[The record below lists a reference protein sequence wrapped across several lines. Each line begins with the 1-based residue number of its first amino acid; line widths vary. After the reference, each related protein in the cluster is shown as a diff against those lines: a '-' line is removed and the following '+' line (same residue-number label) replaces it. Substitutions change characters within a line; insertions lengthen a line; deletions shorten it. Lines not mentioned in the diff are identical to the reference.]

1 MGSLPYATGK
11 DKRLS
16 RTKPQPTCVS
26 SPSPSCPWWR
36 PLATA
41 MRQGG
46 LTWSSATRMNQ
57 IQCVGSNNSYHL
69 QPSPEELVTIEQF
82 IPGSSRDLKYSQA
95 ALDIQLNYQSI
106 RSLELDVFADPKGGH
121 YAKPL
126 IRKLANLP
134 YDQDPRWRE
143 RGTKVLH
150 IADGDVHTTCV
161 TLKHC
166 LELVKSWS
174 DAHRAHIPLPILIE
188 FNESDPGLVLLGGA
202 KAIPW
207 NDEKLLAGLDAE
219 IRAIFPADRLIV
231 PDDLRRGV
239 PTNLTLEDA
248 VLERGWPD
256 LDSARGRVFFLMDN
270 GPGDAD
276 CAFRKL
282 NNPTGAANT
291 AAIQRAVQLNYWVRT
306 RADVPL
312 ETLFSNDTT
321 GMRDAALASGAQV
334 VSTDFQQYGMS
345 SPSGVDYAVRLEGG
359 RAARCNPVVG
369 HQCVVDKLEPES
381 PQYERRQKA
390 RCEQYV
396 PKRLHANVLW
406 PVIGIF
412 KSPSALTSY
421 LCRR

>member
-1 MGSLPYATGK
+1 M
-11 DKRLS
+11 RLIALVLV
-16 RTKPQPTCVS
+16 PMAAAACH
-26 SPSPSCPWWR
+26 
-36 PLATA
+36 A

-57 IQCVGSNNSYHL
+57 IQCIGSHNSYHL

-106 RSLELDVFADPKGGH
+106 RSLELDVYADPKGGH

-126 IRKLANLP
+126 IRKLAKLP
-134 YDQDPRWRE
+134 YDKDPRWHE

-166 LELVKSWS
+166 LELVKGWS

-239 PTNLTLEDA
+239 GANLTLEDA
-248 VLERGWPD
+248 
-256 LDSARGRVFFLMDN
+256 
-270 GPGDAD
+270 GDAD

-282 NNPTGAANT
+282 NDPAGAANT

-369 HQCVVDKLEPES
+369 QQCVVDKLEPES
-381 PQYERRQKA
+381 
-390 RCEQYV
+390 YV
-396 PKRLHANVLW
+396 RN
-406 PVIGIF
+406 
-412 KSPSALTSY
+412 
-421 LCRR
+421 

>member
-1 MGSLPYATGK
+1 M
-11 DKRLS
+11 RLIALVLV
-16 RTKPQPTCVS
+16 PMAAAACH
-26 SPSPSCPWWR
+26 
-36 PLATA
+36 A

-57 IQCVGSNNSYHL
+57 IQCIGSHNSYHL

-106 RSLELDVFADPKGGH
+106 RSLELDVYADPKGGH

-126 IRKLANLP
+126 IRKLAKLP
-134 YDQDPRWRE
+134 YDKDPRWHE

-166 LELVKSWS
+166 LELVKGWS

-239 PTNLTLEDA
+239 GANLTLEDA
-248 VLERGWPD
+248 VLQRGWPD

-270 GPGDAD
+270 GPVSPIRTAYTAGHPNLEGRVLFTNAAEGDAD

-282 NNPTGAANT
+282 NDPAGAANT

-369 HQCVVDKLEPES
+369 QQCVVDKLEPES
-381 PQYERRQKA
+381 
-390 RCEQYV
+390 
-396 PKRLHANVLW
+396 
-406 PVIGIF
+406 
-412 KSPSALTSY
+412 
-421 LCRR
+421 LCFAM

>member
-1 MGSLPYATGK
+1 M
-11 DKRLS
+11 RLIALVLV
-16 RTKPQPTCVS
+16 PMAAAACH
-26 SPSPSCPWWR
+26 
-36 PLATA
+36 A

-57 IQCVGSNNSYHL
+57 IQCIGSHNSYHL

-82 IPGSSRDLKYSQA
+82 IPSSSRDLKYSQA

-106 RSLELDVFADPKGGH
+106 RSLELDVYADPKGGH

-126 IRKLANLP
+126 IRKLAKLP
-134 YDQDPRWRE
+134 YDKDPRWHE

-166 LELVKSWS
+166 LELVKGWS

-239 PTNLTLEDA
+239 GANLTLEDA
-248 VLERGWPD
+248 VLQRGWPD

-270 GPGDAD
+270 GP
-276 CAFRKL
+276 
-282 NNPTGAANT
+282 
-291 AAIQRAVQLNYWVRT
+291 V
-306 RADVPL
+306 
-312 ETLFSNDTT
+312 NDTT

-369 HQCVVDKLEPES
+369 QQCVVDKLEPES
-381 PQYERRQKA
+381 
-390 RCEQYV
+390 YV
-396 PKRLHANVLW
+396 RN
-406 PVIGIF
+406 
-412 KSPSALTSY
+412 
-421 LCRR
+421 

>member
-1 MGSLPYATGK
+1 MRLTALALVPLVAASCNATRK
-11 DKRLS
+11 
-16 RTKPQPTCVS
+16 
-26 SPSPSCPWWR
+26 
-36 PLATA
+36 
-41 MRQGG
+41 GG

-57 IQCVGSNNSYHL
+57 IQCVGSHNSYHL
-69 QPSPEELVTIEQF
+69 QPSAEELVIIEQF
-82 IPGSSRDLKYSQA
+82 TPGASRDLKYSQP
-95 ALDIQLNYQSI
+95 ALDIQLNYQSV
-106 RSLELDVFADPKGGH
+106 RSLELDVFADPEGGH

-126 IRKLANLP
+126 IRKLAGLP
-134 YDQDPRWRE
+134 YDRNHRWRE

-150 IADGDVHTTCV
+150 IADADVHTTCV

-166 LELVKSWS
+166 LELVKGWS

-207 NDEKLLAGLDAE
+207 NDEELLAGLDAE

-239 PTNLTLEDA
+239 PANLTLEDA

-270 GPGDAD
+270 GPVSPIRTTYTAGHPNLEGRVLFTNAAEGDAD

-282 NNPTGAANT
+282 NDPTGAANT

-312 ETLFSNDTT
+312 ATLFSNDTT
-321 GMRDAALASGAQV
+321 GMRDAALASGAQI

-369 HQCVVDKLEPES
+369 QRCVVDKLEPES
-381 PQYERRQKA
+381 
-390 RCEQYV
+390 YV
-396 PKRLHANVLW
+396 RN
-406 PVIGIF
+406 
-412 KSPSALTSY
+412 
-421 LCRR
+421 

>member
-1 MGSLPYATGK
+1 M
-11 DKRLS
+11 RLIA
-16 RTKPQPTCVS
+16 
-26 SPSPSCPWWR
+26 
-36 PLATA
+36 LALVPMVAAACNA

-57 IQCVGSNNSYHL
+57 IQCVGSHNSYHL

-134 YDQDPRWRE
+134 YDKDPRWRE

-239 PTNLTLEDA
+239 PANLTLEDA

-270 GPGDAD
+270 GPVSPIRTTYTAGHPNLEGRVLFTNAAEGDAD

-282 NNPTGAANT
+282 NDPTGAANT
-291 AAIQRAVQLNYWVRT
+291 AAIQRVVQLNYWVRT

-369 HQCVVDKLEPES
+369 QLCVVDKLEPES
-381 PQYERRQKA
+381 
-390 RCEQYV
+390 YV
-396 PKRLHANVLW
+396 RN
-406 PVIGIF
+406 
-412 KSPSALTSY
+412 
-421 LCRR
+421 